1 MDDDIIKK
9 FRDKFMEEA
18 IMLLDNLEKELLEL
32 EKETTN
38 RGLHE
43 SVFRAMHTIKGISA
57 MYGFTYISDFTHV
70 LENIFQDIREG
81 KCLFTK
87 DISEV
92 SLESI
97 DHIRRLL
104 NDENLVDGVL
114 QQSHEK
120 LLVRIRELRDVSSA
134 QEQIPVKPQSESG
147 QTPATASKIVRSWYI
162 ILDASEQLYF
172 RGIRLANIYQEL
184 CGLGKCRLNKIPVL
198 NTNESDS
205 WGVVLVSSVAF
216 DDILETLMF
225 IEDNC
230 HVVKIA
236 DYDIFDSESKSNSAI
251 GSDAPSILDL
261 IENKNS
267 PQLTTPAPLVIAERG
282 NDKQGN
288 SHHVTKRISVDTAK
302 LDNLMHLVSQ
312 LITLNTKFDGAIT
325 TKDEELQSDYLE
337 ELSLLAK
344 NFRDSALDL
353 RLVPLS
359 DLALRFQR
367 LIRDLAKSL
376 DKKIEF
382 VTEGID
388 NELDKNTIDGIA
400 EPIMHLIRNCIDHGI
415 EPPEVRKQMGKPET
429 GTIKLSASYSGNY
442 IYIKVSDDGNGIDL
456 EKVRK
461 KAVDN
466 GLLSV
471 TDRPTEQELLDLIFL
486 PGFSTAQSLSE
497 VSGRG
502 VGMDVVRKRI
512 ADLQGSV
519 HVESIKGEGTV
530 FIIKISQS
538 MAIID
543 TLLFK
548 VENDHFIIPIA
559 EIDSCDHLTA
569 GEIVQFSH
577 KSTIPYNNILTPMID
592 LRKILKIE
600 GGYAEQVKTIVL
612 HSGNQH
618 MTLLADTII
627 GEHQAVLKPLQKTYD
642 TETFISSVSQLGNG
656 KMAFLIDP
664 AELSK
669 QITTNAIL

>member
-18 IMLLDNLEKELLEL
+18 TMLLDNLEKELLEL

-81 KCLFTK
+81 KCLFNR

-104 NDENLVDGVL
+104 NDESLVDKAL
-114 QQSHEK
+114 QQAHEK
-120 LLVRIRELRDVSSA
+120 LLARIRDFRDVLSTQASK
-134 QEQIPVKPQSESG
+134 QDKPQPEIEQS
-147 QTPATASKIVRSWYI
+147 PAPANKIVRSWYI
-162 ILDASEQLYF
+162 IIDTSEHLYF

-184 CGLGKCRLNKIPVL
+184 CELGKCRLNRIPVL
-198 NTNESDS
+198 NTNDSDS
-205 WGVVLVSSVAF
+205 WGVILVSSVTF
-216 DDILETLMF
+216 DDISETLMF
-225 IEDNC
+225 IEDSC

-236 DYDIFDSESKSNSAI
+236 DYDIFETESKSSSSVSI
-251 GSDAPSILDL
+251 DSPSILDL
-261 IENKNS
+261 IENKNTQQLSTFS
-267 PQLTTPAPLVIAERG
+267 PLAIGDKA

-288 SHHVTKRISVDTAK
+288 SHQVTKRISVDTNK

-312 LITLNTKFDGAIT
+312 LITLNTKFGSAIS

-344 NFRDSALDL
+344 YFRDSALEL

-382 VTEGID
+382 VTDGID

-415 EPPEVRKQMGKPET
+415 ETPEVRKQMGKPET
-429 GTIKLSASYSGNY
+429 GTIKLSASYSGNF
-442 IYIKVSDDGNGIDL
+442 IYIKIADDGNGIDL

-461 KAVDN
+461 KAIDN
-466 GLLSV
+466 GLLAI

-502 VGMDVVRKRI
+502 VGMDIVRKRI

-519 HVESIKGEGTV
+519 TIESTKGIGSV
-530 FIIKISQS
+530 FTIKISQS

-559 EIDSCDHLTA
+559 EIDSCDHMTA
-569 GEIVQFSH
+569 DELGQFRH
-577 KSTIPYNNILTPMID
+577 KSAIPYNNILTPMID

-600 GGYAEQVKTIVL
+600 GGYTEQVKTIVL

-618 MTLLADTII
+618 MTLLADAII

-664 AELSK
+664 VELCK
-669 QITTNAIL
+669 QITTKAIL